1 MEKKNEM
8 RFGFAKDE
16 LILRRGELIVIG
28 GRPDSGKS
36 SLVLNMF
43 KECINDSAKSY
54 LYVHNEQ
61 KKMTTSKLQKIMGD
75 NFTEAYNES
84 LLSSED
90 FETFIDVSYVTK
102 NWEFEMFIEANNIGT
117 KNDESVLFENDGS
130 VYKFL
135 RGMLLKRIIERKVD
149 ILFIDGFTGVLN
161 VLENNKIKK
170 VSPREAGDL
179 LKRLAVVF
187 DITIVVTCWLDHWVD
202 KRVGNF
208 PQMGDLGEFSS
219 LEFDADQLWLL
230 YRGEYYQG
238 LKHKESAKRA
248 KEEGREY
255 RSNYFVKPQE
265 EIIVSVIKNKNGQTI
280 EAITNFY
287 PKTMVFKYVEPVIM
301 HGLNERPKEAKISMP
316 PL

>member
-1 MEKKNEM
+1 M
-8 RFGFAKDE
+8 R
-16 LILRRGELIVIG
+16 
-28 GRPDSGKS
+28 
-36 SLVLNMF
+36 LV
-43 KECINDSAKSY
+43 
-54 LYVHNEQ
+54 
-61 KKMTTSKLQKIMGD
+61 T
-75 NFTEAYNES
+75 
-84 LLSSED
+84 
-90 FETFIDVSYVTK
+90 
-102 NWEFEMFIEANNIGT
+102 
-117 KNDESVLFENDGS
+117 
-130 VYKFL
+130 
-135 RGMLLKRIIERKVD
+135 
-149 ILFIDGFTGVLN
+149 
-161 VLENNKIKK
+161 
-170 VSPREAGDL
+170 

-248 KEEGREY
+248 KEEGKEY